1 MDGAVLTN
9 GKFQIWLQNGLRKII
24 ENKEPKQLII
34 HEEGWIIHGDG
45 RGNVNDT
52 VGSEEWKNEI
62 HLLKLLINEEKY
74 PQGW

>member
-1 MDGAVLTN
+1 M
-9 GKFQIWLQNGLRKII
+9 
-24 ENKEPKQLII
+24 
-34 HEEGWIIHGDG
+34 
-45 RGNVNDT
+45 NDT